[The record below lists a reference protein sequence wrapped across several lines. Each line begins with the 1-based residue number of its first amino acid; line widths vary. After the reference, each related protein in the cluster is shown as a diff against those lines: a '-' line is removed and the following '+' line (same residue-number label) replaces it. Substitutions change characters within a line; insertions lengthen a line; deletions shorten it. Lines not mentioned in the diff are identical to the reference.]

1 MITINDIEYAKQR
14 MADLEKEVRQSKLGH
29 NYLSRKKKVQKPFL
43 KRVLSSFTRVNLKGS
58 VKS

>member
-29 NYLSRKKKVQKPFL
+29 NYLSRKKKVRKPFL